1 MEVVFRG
8 VIPMAMRGQSVP
20 REKGLHTLRDVKR
33 EAVRLGMP
41 FGRIHDPLG
50 DGAMRCLLVA
60 EHAVDVGRE
69 RDFVIEASHGI
80 WAEAVDVASE
90 AGLRLVCE
98 RAGLDWRA
106 CVSALEDP
114 KMRWRVEENTEALAR
129 IGHWGVPV
137 LVLDGE
143 LFWGQDRIEDLGDRA
158 ARKREAAM
166 PVNPSAEQL
175 EALGALAGAAEDGPL
190 VMLNLNSYRERAAY
204 AVDPPGGEPA
214 EVSGIEAYQRYGMTA
229 LKVLA
234 RVGGGSSGQRTQ
246 R

>member
-1 MEVVFRG
+1 MSRTPIYFFFSFRSPYSYLAAPRVFALADCYDVDVVFRG
-8 VIPMAMRGQSVP
+8 VIPMAMRGQAVP

-33 EAVRLGMP
+33 EAMRLGMP

-80 WAEAVDVASE
+80 WAEAVDVASP

-98 RAGLDWRA
+98 RAGLEWRA
-106 CVSALEDP
+106 CMAALEDP
-114 KMRWRVEENTEALAR
+114 RMRWRVEENTEALAR

-143 LFWGQDRIEDLGDRA
+143 LFWGQDRIEDLETALRE
-158 ARKREAAM
+158 KREAGH
-166 PVNPSAEQL
+166 VRQSI
-175 EALGALAGAAEDGPL
+175 
-190 VMLNLNSYRERAAY
+190 R
-204 AVDPPGGEPA
+204 
-214 EVSGIEAYQRYGMTA
+214 
-229 LKVLA
+229 
-234 RVGGGSSGQRTQ
+234 
-246 R
+246 